1 MSRERYEKYLPE
13 MLMEWKE
20 FQTLA
25 EVEGDI
31 LEKAAEAKERVIHN
45 QWIGTAEQ
53 NGLLRLAKI
62 MGFSGAEQME
72 TEKLREEILS
82 RWSSRSPYTYFH
94 LRDWLDSCLGE
105 GNYTVHLEQEAYSLQ
120 LILELSVKEKKAF
133 LERQLRKIIPANLI
147 LVVGLHTNT
156 YKMLKKMTH
165 GQLKGLT
172 QGEIPFEDLEN
183 YSG

>member
-25 EVEGDI
+25 EVEGEI
-31 LEKAAEAKERVIHN
+31 LEAAAEAKDRIIRN
-45 QWIGTAEQ
+45 QWIGTAER

-62 MGFSGAEQME
+62 MGFSGTEQME
-72 TEKLREEILS
+72 TEKLREEILY
-82 RWSSRSPYTYFH
+82 RWSSRSPYTFFH
-94 LRDWLDSCLGE
+94 LEDWLDSCLGK
-105 GNYTVHLEQEAYSLQ
+105 GNYTVRLEREAYSLQ

-133 LERQLRKIIPANLI
+133 LEKQLRKIIPANL
-147 LVVGLHTNT
+147 LLKVDLHTNT
-156 YKMLKKMTH
+156 HKMLKKMTH

-172 QGEIPFEDLEN
+172 QGEIPFEDLEAYN
-183 YSG
+183 G